1 MGLFADVD
9 KYRYNQQRLMEIRNF
24 INAARNALLVLSFLF
39 LPVSSVQAATN
50 DQTTTFTFRPS
61 IEGLRF
67 ETPIR
72 STLTIDFITELQTS
86 KEEQPLIISTKQ
98 DQNASLLDILI
109 PNVLAEEAS
118 PSAEVEALEATES
131 AEILDVLEEATAPTK
146 NTRAT
151 LIKKVAVVTPKPVLT
166 PTSSPTPTPTATP
179 ISTPVAT
186 PVPAQGGLSNG
197 GLNANKVFDLVNN
210 YRATK
215 GLAALQ
221 KDERACEVAR
231 SRAPEIAAEISG
243 GYMHKGI
250 KERNL
255 PYWNSENIITMR
267 TEEAAV
273 NWWINDYI
281 HRVQME
287 GDYQFSCVACHGN
300 ACVQEFTNFQPK
312 R

>member
-1 MGLFADVD
+1 MGLFAEVD
-9 KYRYNQQRLMEIRNF
+9 KYRYNPICLMEIRNF

-50 DQTTTFTFRPS
+50 DQTKTFTFLPS

-67 ETPIR
+67 ETPVR
-72 STLTIDFITELQTS
+72 STLTIDFITELQIA

-98 DQNASLLDILI
+98 EPNSNLLDILI
-109 PNVLAEEAS
+109 PNVLAEEGS
-118 PSAEVEALEATES
+118 SSEVEVLEATES
-131 AEILDVLEEATAPTK
+131 AEILDVLEETTAPTK
-146 NTRAT
+146 NTRVP
-151 LIKKVAVVTPKPVLT
+151 LIKKVAAATPKPIVK

-179 ISTPVAT
+179 VSTPVAT

-197 GLNANKVFDLVNN
+197 GLNADKVFDLVNN
-210 YRATK
+210 YRASK

-255 PYWNSENIITMR
+255 SYWNSENIITMR